1 MDWLV
6 WVVVIIVAIL
16 WFAGRE
22 ESSRGPSPTGRQDHP
37 SPPPQPTPPPPPT
50 TRDVR
55 REREDEAFADG
66 AVFAWFAY
74 HEWFADS
81 DGDPDAELTD
91 HGLYSDDLDDDLH
104 DPWDEFDD
112 GFGF

>member
-6 WVVVIIVAIL
+6 WIVVIIVAIH

-22 ESSRGPSPTGRQDHP
+22 ESSRGSSPTGRQDRP
-37 SPPPQPTPPPPPT
+37 RPPPQPTPPPRPT

-66 AVFAWFAY
+66 AVFGWFAY
-74 HEWFADS
+74 REWFADDAS
-81 DGDPDAELTD
+81 DPEELAGE
-91 HGLYSDDLDDDLH
+91 GLYDDDFDDDVH